1 MMVPQTIY
9 HTTTSIEN
17 SVKSMRATDTHG
29 DSWKPPKS
37 NVRTYVSRQKNLVTL
52 ALKAETSSIPSYE
65 NPMRYVLLR
74 KPQSLTSRD
83 IRRYNKAVHI
93 VSDVGAK

>member
-1 MMVPQTIY
+1 MIVPQTIY
-9 HTTTSIEN
+9 HTKILVEN
-17 SVKSMRATDTHG
+17 SVKSTRATDTHG
-29 DSWKPPKS
+29 DSWKPPKT

-83 IRRYNKAVHI
+83 IRRYSKAVHI
-93 VSDVGAK
+93 ISEVVAK

>member
-1 MMVPQTIY
+1 MIVPQTIY
-9 HTTTSIEN
+9 HTTILVEN

-29 DSWKPPKS
+29 DSWKPLKP
-37 NVRTYVSRQKNLVTL
+37 NVETYVSGQKDLVTL
-52 ALKAETSSIPSYE
+52 ASRAETSSIPSYE

-83 IRRYNKAVHI
+83 IRRYSKAVRSLLG
-93 VSDVGAK
+93 VA